1 MAPAVVILQNNMASK
16 FILALDQGTSSS
28 RAIVFDHEGNICSVA
43 QQEFTQHFPKPG
55 WVEHDPMEI
64 WSSEAAVIAQAI
76 TKVGVTGKD
85 LAAIGITN
93 QRETT
98 IVWDAET
105 GVPVYNAIVWQDRRT
120 SAFCDSLKER
130 GLVDKI
136 REKTGLIIDAY
147 FSGTKIKWILDNV
160 PGAREKAE
168 AGKLRFG
175 TVDSWLVW
183 QLTRGEV
190 HVTDVTNASRTMLFN
205 INTLEWDQEL
215 LDLFS
220 IPVSMMPAVKSSSEV
235 YGHTKTTIFA
245 HEVPIAGI
253 AGDQQAALF
262 GQMCTDPG
270 AVKNTYGTGCFLL
283 MNTGT
288 KPILSKN
295 NLLTTIAWKIGDTVN
310 YALEGSIFVGGSV
323 VQWLRDG
330 LGIIRSSSEI
340 EALAATVEDNGGVY
354 FVPALTGMGA
364 PYWDQYAHGVICG
377 ITRGTTAAHIARAA
391 LEGIAFQTMDIVNAM
406 EKDAGVPLAELKV
419 DGGASRNNLMMQFQA
434 DILGASVVRP
444 VVTETTAMG
453 ACYLAGLAVGY
464 WNSLDEI
471 KAQWQVE
478 RCFKPTGAD
487 VTAVK
492 QGWIDAINRTITK

>member
-1 MAPAVVILQNNMASK
+1 MEK

-76 TKVGVTGKD
+76 TKMGVSGKD

-120 SAFCDSLKER
+120 SAFCDSLKEQ

-160 PGAREKAE
+160 PGAREKAD

-215 LDLFS
+215 LSLFG
-220 IPVSMMPAVKSSSEV
+220 IPISMMPTVKSSSEV

-253 AGDQQAALF
+253 AGDQQSALF

-270 AVKNTYGTGCFLL
+270 SVKNTYGTGCFLL

-340 EALAATVEDNGGVY
+340 EALAATVVDNGGVY

-444 VVTETTAMG
+444 VITETTAMG

-487 VTAVK
+487 VSAVK
-492 QGWIDAINRTITK
+492 AGWADAINRTIAK

>member
-1 MAPAVVILQNNMASK
+1 MTK
-16 FILALDQGTSSS
+16 YILALDQGTSSS
-28 RAIVFDHEGNICSVA
+28 RAIVFDHEGHICSVA
-43 QQEFTQHFPKPG
+43 QQEFTQHFPQPG
-55 WVEHDPMEI
+55 WVEHNPMEI

-76 TKVGVTGKD
+76 SEIGVTGKD
-85 LAAIGITN
+85 IAAIGITN

-105 GVPVYNAIVWQDRRT
+105 GLPVYNAIVWQDRRT
-120 SAFCDSLKER
+120 SAFCDELKAR

-136 REKTGLIIDAY
+136 RQKTGLIIDAY
-147 FSGTKIKWILDNV
+147 FSGTKIKWILDHV
-160 PGAREKAE
+160 EGAREKAE

-183 QLTRGEV
+183 QLTRGTV
-190 HVTDVTNASRTMLFN
+190 HVTDVSNASRTMLFN

-215 LDLFS
+215 LELLD
-220 IPVSMMPAVKSSSEV
+220 IPASMMPAVKSSSEV
-235 YGHTKTTIFA
+235 YGQTKTTIFA

-262 GQMCTDPG
+262 GQMCTAPG
-270 AVKNTYGTGCFLL
+270 SVKNTYGTGCFLL

-295 NLLTTIAWKIGDTVN
+295 NLLTTAAWKIGDTVN

-340 EALAATVEDNGGVY
+340 EALAASVPDNGGVY

-377 ITRGTTAAHIARAA
+377 ITRGSTSAHIARAA

-406 EKDAGVPLAELKV
+406 EKDAGVRLSELKV

-434 DILGASVVRP
+434 DILDTNVIRP
-444 VVTETTAMG
+444 EVTETTAMG
-453 ACYLAGLAVGY
+453 ACYLAGLAVGF
-464 WNSLDEI
+464 WKSLDEI
-471 KAQWQVE
+471 KKQWKAE
-478 RCFKPTGAD
+478 RTFSPSGAD
-487 VTAVK
+487 VSAVK
-492 QGWIDAINRTITK
+492 EGWADAIKRTVK

>member
-1 MAPAVVILQNNMASK
+1 MTNK

-28 RAIVFDHEGNICSVA
+28 RAIVFDHEGNIRSVA
-43 QQEFTQHFPKPG
+43 QQEFTQYFPQPG
-55 WVEHDPMEI
+55 WVEHNPMEI
-64 WSSEAAVIAQAI
+64 WSSEAAVVAQAI
-76 TKVGVTGKD
+76 SGIGIGGLD
-85 LAAIGITN
+85 IAAIGITN

-98 IVWDAET
+98 IVWDART
-105 GVPVYNAIVWQDRRT
+105 GAPVYNAIVWQDRRT
-120 SAFCDSLKER
+120 SAFCDTLKER
-130 GLVDKI
+130 GLVDRI

-147 FSGTKIKWILDNV
+147 FSATKIKWILDNV

-168 AGKLRFG
+168 AGELRFG

-190 HVTDVTNASRTMLFN
+190 HITDVSNASRTMLFN
-205 INTLEWDQEL
+205 IHTLEWDKELLEL
-215 LDLFS
+215 LD
-220 IPVSMMPAVKSSSEV
+220 IPLSMMPAVKSSSEV

-262 GQMCTDPG
+262 GQMCTEPG

-283 MNTGT
+283 MNTGG
-288 KPILSKN
+288 KPILSRN
-295 NLLTTIAWKIGDTVN
+295 NLLTTVAWKIGDCVN

-340 EALAATVEDNGGVY
+340 EALASTVEDNGGVY

-391 LEGIAFQTMDIVNAM
+391 LEGIAFQTMDIVHAM

-434 DILGASVVRP
+434 DILGAKVVRP

-453 ACYLAGLAVGY
+453 AAYLAGLAVGY
-464 WNSLDEI
+464 WGSLDEI

-478 RCFKPTGAD
+478 RCFTPTGAD
-487 VTAVK
+487 VSAVK
-492 QGWIDAINRTITK
+492 DGWADAIGRTINKN

>member
-1 MAPAVVILQNNMASK
+1 MEK

-28 RAIVFDHEGNICSVA
+28 RAIVFDHDGNIRSTA
-43 QQEFTQHFPKPG
+43 QMEFTQHFPQPG

-64 WSSEAAVIAQAI
+64 WSSEAAVIAEAI
-76 TKVGVTGKD
+76 SKIGIGGLD
-85 LAAIGITN
+85 IAGIGITN

-105 GVPVYNAIVWQDRRT
+105 GIPVYNAIVWQDRRT
-120 SAFCDSLKER
+120 AAFCDTLRDKTDLIR
-130 GLVDKI
+130 G
-136 REKTGLIIDAY
+136 KTGLIIDAY
-147 FSGTKIKWILDNV
+147 FSGTKIRWILDNV

-175 TVDSWLVW
+175 TVDTWLVW

-190 HVTDVTNASRTMLFN
+190 HVTDVSNASRTMLFN
-205 INTLEWDQEL
+205 INTLQWDTEL
-215 LDLFS
+215 LDLLG
-220 IPVSMMPAVKSSSEV
+220 IPASMMPSVRSSSEV
-235 YGHTKTTIFA
+235 YGYTKTTIFA

-262 GQMCTDPG
+262 GQMCTEPG

-283 MNTGT
+283 MNTGD
-288 KPILSKN
+288 KPIMSRN
-295 NLLTTIAWKIGDTVN
+295 NLLTTVAWKIGDKVN

-330 LGIIRSSSEI
+330 LGVIRSSSDV
-340 EALAATVEDNGGVY
+340 EALAETVPDNGGVY
-354 FVPALTGMGA
+354 FVPALTGLGA
-364 PYWDQYAHGVICG
+364 PYWDQYAHGTICG

-391 LEGIAFQTMDIVNAM
+391 LEGIAFQTMDIVRAM
-406 EKDAGVPLAELKV
+406 EKDAGVRLAELKV
-419 DGGASRNNLMMQFQA
+419 DGGASRNNLMMQFQSDVLETA
-434 DILGASVVRP
+434 VIRP

-464 WNSLDEI
+464 WSSLDEI
-471 KAQWQVE
+471 KRQWQAE
-478 RCFKPTGAD
+478 RTFLPSG
-487 VTAVK
+487 
-492 QGWIDAINRTITK
+492 QGVDSLRAGWADAISRTLAK

>member
-1 MAPAVVILQNNMASK
+1 MSGK
-16 FILALDQGTSSS
+16 FVLALDQGTSSS
-28 RAIVFDHEGNICSVA
+28 RAIVFDHDGHICSVA
-43 QQEFTQHFPKPG
+43 QQEFTQHFPQPG
-55 WVEHDPMEI
+55 WVEHNPMEI
-64 WSSEAAVIAQAI
+64 WASEAAVIAEAI
-76 TKVGVTGKD
+76 SKIGINGLD
-85 LAAIGITN
+85 IAAIGITN

-105 GVPVYNAIVWQDRRT
+105 GMPVHNAIVWQDRRT
-120 SAFCDSLKER
+120 SAYCDELKAR
-130 GLVDKI
+130 GLVDMI
-136 REKTGLIIDAY
+136 RRKTGLIIDAY

-168 AGKLRFG
+168 AGQLRFG

-190 HVTDVTNASRTMLFN
+190 HITDVSNASRTMLFN
-205 INTLEWDQEL
+205 INTLEWDKELLEL
-215 LDLFS
+215 LD
-220 IPVSMMPAVKSSSEV
+220 IPASMMPRVCSSSEI

-262 GQMCTDPG
+262 GQMCTQPG
-270 AVKNTYGTGCFLL
+270 SVKNTYGTGCFLL
-283 MNTGT
+283 MNTGE
-288 KPILSKN
+288 KPILSQN
-295 NLLTTIAWKIGDTVN
+295 NLLTTVAWKIGNTVN

-330 LGIIRSSSEI
+330 LGIIRSSGEI
-340 EALAATVEDNGGVY
+340 EALAASVPDNGGVY

-406 EKDAGVPLAELKV
+406 ERDAGVKLSELKV

-434 DILGASVVRP
+434 DILDTAVIRP
-444 VVTETTAMG
+444 QVTETTAMG
-453 ACYLAGLAVGY
+453 AAYLAGLAVGF
-464 WNSLDEI
+464 WGSLDEI
-471 KAQWQVE
+471 KKQWQAE
-478 RCFKPTGAD
+478 RTFTPSGTD
-487 VTAVK
+487 VKAAK
-492 QGWIDAINRTITK
+492 EGWADAISRTVSK

>member
-1 MAPAVVILQNNMASK
+1 MTNKYILS
-16 FILALDQGTSSS
+16 LDQGTSSS
-28 RAIVFDHEGNICSVA
+28 RAIVFDHDGNICSVA
-43 QQEFTQHFPKPG
+43 QMEFTQYFPQPG

-64 WSSEAAVIAQAI
+64 WSSEAAVIAEAI
-76 TKVGVTGKD
+76 TKLGINGKD

-93 QRETT
+93 PRETT

-105 GVPVYNAIVWQDRRT
+105 GVPVYHAIVWQDRRT
-120 SAFCDSLKER
+120 SAFCDSLKEQ

-147 FSGTKIKWILDNV
+147 FSGTKIKWILDHV

-190 HVTDVTNASRTMLFN
+190 HITDVSNASRTMLFN
-205 INTLEWDQEL
+205 INTLEWDKELLEL
-215 LDLFS
+215 LD
-220 IPVSMMPAVKSSSEV
+220 IPASMMPVVKSSSEV

-270 AVKNTYGTGCFLL
+270 SVKNTYGTGCFLL

-295 NLLTTIAWKIGDTVN
+295 NLLTTVAWKIGDEVN

-340 EALAATVEDNGGVY
+340 EALAASVPDNGGVF

-391 LEGIAFQTMDIVNAM
+391 LEGIAFQTMDIVRAM

-434 DILGASVVRP
+434 DILDANVVRP

-464 WNSLDEI
+464 WNSLNEI

-478 RCFKPTGAD
+478 RCFQPSGND
-487 VTAVK
+487 VAPAIS
-492 QGWIDAINRTITK
+492 GWEDAIKRTINK

>member
-1 MAPAVVILQNNMASK
+1 MTK
-16 FILALDQGTSSS
+16 YILALDQGTSSS
-28 RAIVFDHEGNICSVA
+28 RALVFDHDGNVCSVA
-43 QQEFTQHFPKPG
+43 QMEFTQHFPQPG

-64 WSSEAAVIAQAI
+64 WASEAAVIAEAI
-76 TKVGVTGKD
+76 SKIGINGKD
-85 LAAIGITN
+85 IAAIGITN

-105 GVPVYNAIVWQDRRT
+105 GKPVHNAIVWQDRRT
-120 SAFCDSLKER
+120 SAFCDELKAR
-130 GLVDKI
+130 GLTDKI

-160 PGAREKAE
+160 PGARERAE

-183 QLTRGEV
+183 QLTKGEV
-190 HVTDVTNASRTMLFN
+190 HITDVTNASRTMLFN
-205 INTLEWDQEL
+205 INTLEWDKEM
-215 LDLFS
+215 LDLLG
-220 IPVSMMPAVKSSSEV
+220 IPASMLPEVKSSSEV
-235 YGHTKTTIFA
+235 YGRTKTTIFA

-262 GQMCTDPG
+262 GQMCTSPG
-270 AVKNTYGTGCFLL
+270 SVKNTYGTGCFLL

-295 NLLTTIAWKIGDTVN
+295 KLLTTVAWKIGDTVN

-340 EALAATVEDNGGVY
+340 EALASSVPDNGGVY

-364 PYWDQYAHGVICG
+364 PYWDQDARGTICG
-377 ITRGTTAAHIARAA
+377 LTRGATAAHIARAA
-391 LEGIAFQTMDIVNAM
+391 LEGIAFQTMDIVSAM
-406 EKDAGVPLAELKV
+406 EKDAGVKLAELKV
-419 DGGASRNNLMMQFQA
+419 DGGASRNNLLMQFQS
-434 DILGASVVRP
+434 DVLGASVVRP
-444 VVTETTAMG
+444 KVTETTGMG
-453 ACYLAGLAVGY
+453 AAYLAGLAVGF
-464 WNSLDEI
+464 WASPDEI
-471 KAQWQVE
+471 RSQWQ
-478 RCFKPTGAD
+478 AD
-487 VTAVK
+487 RTFTPSDKDVAPLK
-492 QGWIDAINRTITK
+492 AGWADAISRTINK

>member
-1 MAPAVVILQNNMASK
+1 MQQ

-43 QQEFTQHFPKPG
+43 QQEFTQYFPQPG
-55 WVEHDPMEI
+55 WVEHNPMEI
-64 WSSEAAVIAQAI
+64 WSSEAAVIAEAI
-76 TKVGVTGKD
+76 TRVGISGRD

-105 GVPVYNAIVWQDRRT
+105 GIPVYNAIVWQDRRT
-120 SAFCDSLKER
+120 SAFCDELKAR

-136 REKTGLIIDAY
+136 RQKTGLIIDAY

-183 QLTRGEV
+183 QLTRGTV

-205 INTLEWDQEL
+205 INTLEWDKEMLEL
-215 LDLFS
+215 LG
-220 IPVSMMPAVKSSSEV
+220 IPASLMPEVKSSSEV
-235 YGHTKTTIFA
+235 YGHTKTTLFA

-262 GQMCTDPG
+262 GQMCTAPG
-270 AVKNTYGTGCFLL
+270 SVKNTYGTGCFLL
-283 MNTGT
+283 MNTGE

-295 NLLTTIAWKIGDTVN
+295 NLLTTIAWKIGNTVN

-330 LGIIRSSSEI
+330 LGVIRSSSEI
-340 EALAATVEDNGGVY
+340 EALAATVPDNGGVY

-406 EKDAGVPLAELKV
+406 QKDAGVPLAELKV

-444 VVTETTAMG
+444 VVTETTALG

-464 WNSLDEI
+464 WSSLDEI
-471 KAQWQVE
+471 KKQWQAE
-478 RCFKPTGAD
+478 RTFTPSGANVAD
-487 VTAVK
+487 VKA
-492 QGWIDAINRTITK
+492 GWADAIKRTVSTK

>member
-1 MAPAVVILQNNMASK
+1 MEASTTSK
-16 FILALDQGTSSS
+16 YILALDQGTSSS

-43 QQEFTQHFPKPG
+43 QMEFTQYFPKPG
-55 WVEHDPMEI
+55 WVEHNPMEI
-64 WSSEAAVIAQAI
+64 WSSEAAVIAEAI
-76 TKVGVTGKD
+76 TKLGINGKS

-105 GVPVYNAIVWQDRRT
+105 GAPVYNAIVWQDRRT
-120 SAFCDSLKER
+120 SAFCDQLKAQ

-160 PGAREKAE
+160 PGAREKAL
-168 AGKLRFG
+168 AGQLRFG

-205 INTLEWDQEL
+205 IHTLEWDQEL
-215 LDLFS
+215 LDLLG
-220 IPVSMMPAVKSSSEV
+220 IPASMMPAVKSSSAV

-253 AGDQQAALF
+253 AGDQQSALF
-262 GQMCTDPG
+262 GQMCIEPG
-270 AVKNTYGTGCFLL
+270 SVKNTYGTGCFLL
-283 MNTGT
+283 MNTGS

-295 NLLTTIAWKIGDTVN
+295 NLLTTVAWKIGDCVN

-340 EALAATVEDNGGVY
+340 EALAASVPDNGGVY

-377 ITRGTTAAHIARAA
+377 ITRGTTSAHIARAA
-391 LEGIAFQTMDIVNAM
+391 LEGIAFQTMDIVHAM

-434 DILGASVVRP
+434 DILGACVVRP
-444 VVTETTAMG
+444 QVTETTAMG

-478 RCFKPTGAD
+478 RCFQPTGEDMSA
-487 VTAVK
+487 ARK
-492 QGWIDAINRTITK
+492 GWADAIGRTISK

>member
-1 MAPAVVILQNNMASK
+1 MDK
-16 FILALDQGTSSS
+16 YILAIDQGTSSS
-28 RAIVFDHEGNICSVA
+28 RAIVFDHEGSIRATA
-43 QQEFTQHFPKPG
+43 QQEFTQYFPQPG

-64 WSSEAAVIAQAI
+64 WSSEAGVIAEAI
-76 TKVGVTGKD
+76 AKIGINGKD
-85 LAAIGITN
+85 IAAIGITN

-105 GVPVYNAIVWQDRRT
+105 GQPVYNAIVWQDRRT
-120 SAFCDSLKER
+120 SAFCDSLKAQ

-136 REKTGLIIDAY
+136 RQKTGLIIDAY

-175 TVDSWLVW
+175 TVDCWLVW
-183 QLTRGEV
+183 QLTRGTV
-190 HVTDVTNASRTMLFN
+190 HVTDVSNASRTMLFN
-205 INTLEWDQEL
+205 INTLEWDKEL
-215 LDLFS
+215 LDLFG
-220 IPVSMMPAVKSSSEV
+220 IPVSMMPSVRSSSEV
-235 YGHTKTTIFA
+235 YGNTKTTIFA

-262 GQMCTDPG
+262 GQMCTVPG
-270 AVKNTYGTGCFLL
+270 SVKNTYGTGCFLL
-283 MNTGT
+283 MNTGE
-288 KPILSKN
+288 KPILSRN
-295 NLLTTIAWKIGDTVN
+295 NLLTTVAWKIGDTVN

-340 EALAATVEDNGGVY
+340 EALAASVPDNGGVY

-364 PYWDQYAHGVICG
+364 PYWDQYAHGLICG

-391 LEGIAFQTMDIVNAM
+391 LEGIAFQTMDIVGAM
-406 EKDAGVPLAELKV
+406 ERDAGVKLAELKV

-434 DILGASVVRP
+434 DIVGASVIRP
-444 VVTETTAMG
+444 EVTETTAMG

-464 WNSLDEI
+464 WESLDEI
-471 KAQWQVE
+471 RKQWKAE
-478 RCFKPTGAD
+478 RVFTPSGAD
-487 VTAVK
+487 VTACK
-492 QGWIDAINRTITK
+492 EGWKDAISRTINH

>member
-1 MAPAVVILQNNMASK
+1 MTK
-16 FILALDQGTSSS
+16 YILALDQGTSSS
-28 RAIVFDHEGNICSVA
+28 RALVFDHEGNVCSVA
-43 QQEFTQHFPKPG
+43 QMEFTQHFPQPG

-64 WSSEAAVIAQAI
+64 WSSEAAVIAESI
-76 TKVGVTGKD
+76 SKIGINGKD
-85 LAAIGITN
+85 IAAIGITN

-105 GVPVYNAIVWQDRRT
+105 GKPVYNAIVWQDRRT
-120 SAFCDSLKER
+120 ASFCDSLKAQ
-130 GLVDKI
+130 GLTDKI

-160 PGAREKAE
+160 PGARERAE

-183 QLTRGEV
+183 QLTKGEV
-190 HVTDVTNASRTMLFN
+190 HITDVTNASRTMLFN
-205 INTLEWDQEL
+205 INTLQWDEEMLSL
-215 LDLFS
+215 LG
-220 IPVSMMPAVKSSSEV
+220 IPASMLPEVKSSSEV

-262 GQMCTDPG
+262 GQMCTAPG
-270 AVKNTYGTGCFLL
+270 SVKNTYGTGCFLL

-295 NLLTTIAWKIGDTVN
+295 KLLTTIAWKIGDTVN

-340 EALAATVEDNGGVY
+340 EALAASVPDNGGVY

-364 PYWDQYAHGVICG
+364 PYWDQDARGTICG
-377 ITRGTTAAHIARAA
+377 LTRGATAAHIARAS
-391 LEGIAFQTMDIVNAM
+391 LEGIAFQTMDIVAAM
-406 EKDAGVPLAELKV
+406 EKDAGMKLAELKV
-419 DGGASRNNLMMQFQA
+419 DGGASRNNLLMQFQA
-434 DILGASVVRP
+434 DVLGASVVRP
-444 VVTETTAMG
+444 KVTETTGMG
-453 ACYLAGLAVGY
+453 AAYLAGLAVGF
-464 WNSLDEI
+464 WSSTDEI
-471 KAQWQVE
+471 RSQWQVDKAFSPSGE
-478 RCFKPTGAD
+478 D
-487 VTAVK
+487 VSRLKA
-492 QGWIDAINRTITK
+492 GWADAISRTVNK